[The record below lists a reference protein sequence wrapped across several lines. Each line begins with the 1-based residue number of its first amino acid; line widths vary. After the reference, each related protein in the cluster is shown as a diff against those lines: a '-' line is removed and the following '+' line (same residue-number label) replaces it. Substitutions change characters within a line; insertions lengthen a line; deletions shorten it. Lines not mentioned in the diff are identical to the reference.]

1 MRKRTAEKVIARSI
15 LALAPYRKST
25 INKALRR
32 RPRFWTVHK
41 PLPGDPSD
49 SPRKRLRLE
58 FGEEGTGSQLL
69 FDEGVDTGTGAA
81 DRFDDRDP
89 DARSG
94 IEAGF
99 GDRRADP
106 LDDDAPPRGNA

>member
-41 PLPGDPSD
+41 PMPGDPAD

-69 FDEGVDTGTGAA
+69 FDDGVREAA
-81 DRFDDRDP
+81 LDRFQDRTETRAGNRRQDKLQDD
-89 DARSG
+89 
-94 IEAGF
+94 F
-99 GDRRADP
+99 
-106 LDDDAPPRGNA
+106 DDDAPSRGNA